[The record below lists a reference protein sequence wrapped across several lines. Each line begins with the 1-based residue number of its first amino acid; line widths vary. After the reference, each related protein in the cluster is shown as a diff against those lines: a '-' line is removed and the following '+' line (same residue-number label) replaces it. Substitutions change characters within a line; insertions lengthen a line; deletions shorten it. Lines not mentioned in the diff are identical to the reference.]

1 MPTYNTYVQ
10 QIKFDGT
17 TYTKGSVIDLLSAF
31 KVICQEFPFKRN
43 PKPKELPTRDWAGE
57 DGLDVY
63 IPDKLPIKHYD
74 MEVVFLYKG
83 TEETMRT
90 DLNNFI
96 DFLYGRIKGD
106 SNDIVRSCRLAIY
119 NEHTGIGRKDIV
131 VSDVENEIFYLTDS
145 DSDAVAKFKITFTV
159 YDPTTDVTPVY
170 TIYNGVRRATEL
182 NFN

>member
-1 MPTYNTYVQ
+1 
-10 QIKFDGT
+10 
-17 TYTKGSVIDLLSAF
+17 
-31 KVICQEFPFKRN
+31 
-43 PKPKELPTRDWAGE
+43 
-57 DGLDVY
+57 
-63 IPDKLPIKHYD
+63 

-106 SNDIVRSCRLAIY
+106 SNDTVRSCRLAIY

-131 VSDVENEIFYLTDS
+131 ISDVENEIFYLTDS